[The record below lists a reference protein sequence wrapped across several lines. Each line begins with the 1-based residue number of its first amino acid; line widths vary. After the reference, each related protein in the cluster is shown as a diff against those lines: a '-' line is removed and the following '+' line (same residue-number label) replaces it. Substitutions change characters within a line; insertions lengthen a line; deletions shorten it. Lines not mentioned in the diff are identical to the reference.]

1 LGTKKLAA
9 IEAYEEL
16 ITTSGTAYS
25 AGRTAVRDAAPKA
38 MRLGSNKVQEALMNE
53 AEDDMELFV
62 HSKITG
68 KEERQ
73 PTPQEYKQ
81 EALRLMLRV
90 HGDPANTGWV
100 GLVPEEGEKAF
111 TKFGLEAETL
121 SAKQKAV
128 ARVPIATIPPSFMRS
143 MREDMDEIRVRNG
156 LPTIVDPDTDLLEKI
171 AGAMAMGD
179 KRRLRVLLNLP

>member
-1 LGTKKLAA
+1 
-9 IEAYEEL
+9 
-16 ITTSGTAYS
+16 
-25 AGRTAVRDAAPKA
+25 
-38 MRLGSNKVQEALMNE
+38 
-53 AEDDMELFV
+53 
-62 HSKITG
+62 
-68 KEERQ
+68 
-73 PTPQEYKQ
+73 
-81 EALRLMLRV
+81 
-90 HGDPANTGWV
+90 
-100 GLVPEEGEKAF
+100 LVPEEGEKAF